1 MPERT
6 VAALWRMK
14 AEKGKSWKNM
24 LEKEAGTREEVT
36 DNPGE
41 QMEGPIVNRIRILSR
56 GGVDKS
62 VLEES

>member
-24 LEKEAGTREEVT
+24 LEKESGTWEEVT

-56 GGVDKS
+56 GGVGKS